1 VFQPGFDCKGNVLKS
16 TEYISKIQKNTPGFQ
31 RENEISDIVKSIPH
45 YNDLFSPILENCDL
59 SIANWENDEI
69 HKCNFMKEDTD
80 TSSSSKIY
88 KTSKTQYIGEHSL
101 AEYLYS
107 IFVNEDPGKN
117 PVLKNISILVS
128 SHYSLLVSLNILL
141 KAGIIHNNIKEHNIM
156 ISILTK
162 MPIITNFELAIN
174 KNQIENYNFANTFN
188 EYWCIDICILS
199 YIFTKIKDNWREQLV
214 TREDI
219 DLLIADFFDNSERT
233 LYSYNTPDKI
243 KMTAYLQQF
252 IGNKWQIVFETMIK
266 TNNTWDNYALAV
278 TYIYIIHDLQLNEI
292 PLMKN
297 YLDFLFTQIVFATPE
312 ERPTIEQTLI
322 QIQELTSVLYM
333 DFDKLGL
340 NHQYVFNKED
350 IFKNIQKTKI
360 SQIEIEMH

>member
-1 VFQPGFDCKGNVLKS
+1 MLKFS
-16 TEYISKIQKNTPGFQ
+16 IKSLIETNISRSVTP
-31 RENEISDIVKSIPH
+31 P
-45 YNDLFSPILENCDL
+45 P
-59 SIANWENDEI
+59 
-69 HKCNFMKEDTD
+69 
-80 TSSSSKIY
+80 SSS
-88 KTSKTQYIGEHSL
+88 
-101 AEYLYS
+101 
-107 IFVNEDPGKN
+107 N
-117 PVLKNISILVS
+117 PRNFS
-128 SHYSLLVSLNILL
+128 N
-141 KAGIIHNNIKEHNIM
+141 GGDIIHNNIKEHNIM

-174 KNQIENYNFANTFN
+174 KTQIENYKFANTVN

-199 YIFTKIKDNWREQLV
+199 YIFTKLKENWREQLV

-233 LYSYNTPDKI
+233 LYSYNSPDKT

-252 IGNKWQIVFETMIK
+252 IDNKWQIVFETMIK
-266 TNNTWDNYALAV
+266 TTNTWDNYALAV
-278 TYIYIIHDLQLNEI
+278 TYIYIIHDLQFNEI

-297 YLDFLFTQIVFATPE
+297 YLDYLFTKIVFATPE

-322 QIQELTSVLYM
+322 QIQELTTVLYM

-340 NHQYVFNKED
+340 NRQYVFNKED

-360 SQIEIEMH
+360 RQIEMDMH